1 MRLAKQLAV
10 EILTRI
16 EATMPIALE
25 TDLFS
30 KVASYSVVGTAIV
43 TVPRCKQNCRDH
55 LIPGSRDFQLGYLNI
70 TVRVSTGIGTP
81 HLTTAGRCVW
91 IE

>member
-30 KVASYSVVGTAIV
+30 KVASILS
-43 TVPRCKQNCRDH
+43 RWNCNCH
-55 LIPGSRDFQLGYLNI
+55 CPEMQAELS
-70 TVRVSTGIGTP
+70 
-81 HLTTAGRCVW
+81 
-91 IE
+91 